1 MAKLTITIKAEA
13 LKDLV
18 DCIWQG
24 GRPTDPPLVAED
36 VEKGIKEVPAPPLDD
51 LECARRWVVRELRGR
66 LHQWRK
72 EMAAK
77 DATEKVAEDLSV
89 E

>member
-24 GRPTDPPLVAED
+24 GRPTDPPLVAAD
-36 VEKGIKEVPAPPLDD
+36 AEKGIEEVPAPPLADD
-51 LECARRWVVRELRGR
+51 ECVKRWIVRELKGR

-72 EMAAK
+72 EKAAK
-77 DATEKVAEDLSV
+77 YAAEKVAEDSSV